1 MNNLSMIGNLGKDPE
16 LRYSNEGTAIVNFS
30 VAVKR
35 QFKNKSTGE
44 YESDWFNCTA
54 FRNTAEMIANNFR
67 KGSKIAFTGNLQNNN
82 YTNNEGVKVYRD
94 VIIIQNVT
102 FIESKNR
109 SNQPSENNQNNK
121 KSPDF
126 DHDPFDNNDD
136 PIAIDNDS
144 LPF

>member
-16 LRYSNEGTAIVNFS
+16 LRYTGSGTAVVNIS
-30 VAVKR
+30 IAVQR

-82 YTNNEGVKVYRD
+82 YTNNDGVKIYRD

-102 FIESKNR
+102 FIESK
-109 SNQPSENNQNNK
+109 SQSGNQDKVSKAADRFKQYE
-121 KSPDF
+121 D
-126 DHDPFDNNDD
+126 DPFEKNDD
-136 PIAIDNDS
+136 SIQIDESD

>member
-54 FRNTAEMIANNFR
+54 FKNTAEMISNNFK
-67 KGSKIAFTGNLQNNN
+67 KGSKIAFTGSIQNNN
-82 YTNNEGVKVYRD
+82 YTNKEGVKIYGHV
-94 VIIIQNVT
+94 VMVQNVT
-102 FIESKNR
+102 FVESKNQ
-109 SNQPSENNQNNK
+109 SNQPSDNNQNSR

-126 DHDPFDNNDD
+126 DEDPFEKNDD
-136 PIAIDNDS
+136 PITIDDDS